1 MVRFFNNGIE
11 CDVNGNPLHPPR
23 GNDDDDEFDFNFDIR
38 YEDDEF
44 DCMFDIR
51 PQPPPTV
58 VVREGSLD
66 FDSIFDCAAST
77 CVRKSQFVEFCSKK
91 GVKVKERENN

>member
-23 GNDDDDEFDFNFDIR
+23 GNDDDDEFDFIFDIR

-77 CVRKSQFVEFCSKK
+77 CVRKSQFVEFYFPFLSL
-91 GVKVKERENN
+91 